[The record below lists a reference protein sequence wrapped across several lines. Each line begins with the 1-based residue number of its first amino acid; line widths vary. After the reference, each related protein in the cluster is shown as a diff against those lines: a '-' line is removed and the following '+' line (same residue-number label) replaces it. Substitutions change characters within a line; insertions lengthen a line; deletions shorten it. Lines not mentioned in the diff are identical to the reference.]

1 MKNASERLLVLAKR
15 HAEISYEIKDC
26 QSQRE
31 VNLQHCHKSED
42 EDFELG
48 REGDENCLSLAY
60 RWVKEDRESVGGY
73 CDGFAYPTEFSGFEE
88 VISMYGCLNCLG
100 AYEKKKKIGKLKQ
113 ERGRIHSAITKIG
126 QSL

>member
-1 MKNASERLLVLAKR
+1 MKSKADKLLKLAKR
-15 HAEISYEIKDC
+15 HAEISDEIKAC

-42 EDFELG
+42 EDFELD
-48 REGDENCLSLAY
+48 REGNENCLSLAF
-60 RWVKEDRESVGGY
+60 RWVKEDRENVDGY

-88 VISMYGCLNCLG
+88 VIFNYGCLNCQL
-100 AYEKKKKIGKLKQ
+100 AYEQKKKIGKLKQ

-126 QSL
+126 QTL